1 MEHCF
6 YLEEP
11 LTDHGYSVLGI
22 MAEIVSKMNEVSL
35 SLLVVTSGRILSLK
49 KKNETFESLVSLV
62 INLTAS
68 HCFSYW
74 DESFYMSLM
83 IILVHV
89 IFNIKYV
96 DICKSAH
103 FSKMTNA

>member
-11 LTDHGYSVLGI
+11 LTDYGYSVLGI

-49 KKNETFESLVSLV
+49 KK
-62 INLTAS
+62 
-68 HCFSYW
+68 
-74 DESFYMSLM
+74 
-83 IILVHV
+83 
-89 IFNIKYV
+89 K
-96 DICKSAH
+96 
-103 FSKMTNA
+103 

>member
-11 LTDHGYSVLGI
+11 LTDYGYSDLGI

-49 KKNETFESLVSLV
+49 KKNETFEKKLRIQISDFRR
-62 INLTAS
+62 N
-68 HCFSYW
+68 
-74 DESFYMSLM
+74 
-83 IILVHV
+83 ILKLNYILH
-89 IFNIKYV
+89 
-96 DICKSAH
+96 
-103 FSKMTNA
+103 